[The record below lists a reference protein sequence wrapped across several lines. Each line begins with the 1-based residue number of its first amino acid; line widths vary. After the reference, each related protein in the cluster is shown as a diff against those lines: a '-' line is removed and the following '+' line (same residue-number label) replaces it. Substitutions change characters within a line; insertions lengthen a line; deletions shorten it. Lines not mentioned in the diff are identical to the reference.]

1 MDFFAIFLVY
11 QLTAWLPSHGI
22 QNTPIIPGVSVNSQ
36 VKILQE
42 SAPRLRDRFKEAGVD
57 ILETHFA
64 TSPLPQVPMVF
75 ANEGSSPY
83 EGALTTSPVERFWQS
98 LIQNIQNIVK
108 ALFYGQ
114 SKTQPVAALNYRDTF
129 NVSLSADNE
138 IPMAVPPDD
147 ETRASLVEVSEHAD
161 AIASPSEKAIAPEQP
176 ISEEAEAQTAP
187 IPELGTGDSGLG
199 TGVFPNPHSP
209 IPIPQSPFPIPHSP
223 LPTPHSPLPTPH
235 SPVVSPDAKAL
246 HLASVEILDKEAKL
260 DPKSFQPEAGTRF
273 NDDGSLTLRVLVGNP
288 SERLTLIGDFNNWG
302 KVDNL
307 KAYELQPLRE
317 NPLIHSVTL
326 PPGDYHKAQYRLLDQ
341 NGHERLDMGADIFS
355 TPAFNTRFYENRE
368 KESLNAVFWKPT
380 PRTEKER
387 VERMDL
393 RAQPLVI
400 GETDIVS
407 LALKWTCNNPASRFA
422 GQTGADNI
430 IELYNFVGE
439 CGLPEKMAELGYN
452 AIEFMPLDTHVDF
465 WEPGA
470 KYFPDWRYSYIT
482 LSLYSKHADFGS
494 PDELTAMINAF
505 HKAKV
510 AVILDVVYSHYSD
523 RGNNPPRTFRE
534 LGFSQYHRADG
545 WELYGGPW
553 TKWGT
558 RRFTYSPEIRQNII
572 DAALN
577 NILRYG
583 FDGLRVDNV
592 NGIDRQ
598 PYGRDFLKE
607 MTQAV
612 ANYEPRA
619 VIIGEGYFGDPILNR
634 SVEAGGA
641 GLLTTYSDRF
651 YLWFTEDIIKYQD
664 KINMWYLDHMLSND
678 WPRNL
683 LYYPGNHDEFANPG
697 NPFQTRGRYLAEAI
711 KGGVHNRKIQ
721 SWSALAMF
729 ASSYYLDMPQLWT
742 QQPGNL
748 NQNPAV
754 DWARFEDPYV
764 AQMAQFQADMKRFF
778 THETAFAPYN
788 IHRHMVHWIDDVN
801 KVVVFE
807 KIDFSTG
814 RRVYAVVNLGDK
826 IIEHYRI
833 PVSTTEAT
841 FKFALDSDRS
851 VYGGNSHNPLDTEVL
866 DHSLEFYL
874 GSYGVVSLVQQDK
887 LEPILE
893 SEAIQPVENPIDWLP
908 WLPDSWY

>member
-1 MDFFAIFLVY
+1 MMDFFAIFLVH
-11 QLTAWLPSHGI
+11 QLTAWLPSHNP
-22 QNTPIIPGVSVNSQ
+22 QNNSTILALSVNSR
-36 VKILQE
+36 VEILQE
-42 SAPRLRDRFKEAGVD
+42 SADRFKEAGVE
-57 ILETHFA
+57 IPETHIT
-64 TSPLPQVPMVF
+64 TSPLPQLPMGSPSK
-75 ANEGSSPY
+75 GSSPD
-83 EGALTTSPVERFWQS
+83 EGASTTVLVKGFWET
-98 LIQNIQNIVK
+98 LMQNIQNIVK
-108 ALFYGQ
+108 ALFYRQ
-114 SKTQPVAALNYRDTF
+114 RKTPSQATLNYQNKLLVNNKISTA
-129 NVSLSADNE
+129 VS
-138 IPMAVPPDD
+138 PDD
-147 ETRASLVEVSEHAD
+147 EARASLVEASEQAD
-161 AIASPSEKAIAPEQP
+161 AIAPPSKKAIAPEQP
-176 ISEEAEAQTAP
+176 SSEKAEAQTAP
-187 IPELGTGDSGLG
+187 IPEL
-199 TGVFPNPHSP
+199 VPVKP
-209 IPIPQSPFPIPHSP
+209 PQAKTSLPP
-223 LPTPHSPLPTPH
+223 LPVPSYLQISKDDSPVVSSH
-235 SPVVSPDAKAL
+235 RVVSPDAKAL

-260 DPKSFQPEAGTRF
+260 DPKSFQPAAGTRF
-273 NDDGSLTLRVLVGNP
+273 NDDRSLTLRVLVGNP

-307 KAYELQPLRE
+307 KAYELQPLPK

-326 PPGDYHKAQYRLLDQ
+326 PPGDYHKTQYRLLDQ
-341 NGHERLDMGADIFS
+341 KGHERLDLGADIFS
-355 TPAFNTRFYENRE
+355 TPAFNTRFYENRD
-368 KESLNAVFWKPT
+368 KEPLNAVFWKPT
-380 PRTEKER
+380 PLPEKER
-387 VERMDL
+387 DERIDL
-393 RAQPLVI
+393 RGQPLVI
-400 GETDIVS
+400 AETDIVS
-407 LALKWTCNNPASRFA
+407 LALKWTCVNPASRFA
-422 GQTGADNI
+422 GQMGADNI
-430 IELYNFVGE
+430 IELYNFVSE

-470 KYFPDWRYSYIT
+470 NYFPDWRYSYIT

-523 RGNNPPRTFRE
+523 RGNNPPRTFWE
-534 LGFSQYHRADG
+534 LGFSQYHRDNG

-558 RRFTYSPEIRQNII
+558 RRFTYSPEIRQNMI

-598 PYGRDFLKE
+598 PYGREFLKE

-612 ANYEPRA
+612 AAYEPRA
-619 VIIGEGYFGDPILNR
+619 VIIAEGYFGDPVLNK

-641 GLLTTYSDRF
+641 GVLTTYSDRF
-651 YLWFTEDIIKYQD
+651 YLWFTEDIMKYRD
-664 KINMWYLDHMLSND
+664 EINMWYLEHMLILD

-742 QQPGNL
+742 LQPGNL

-764 AQMAQFQADMKRFF
+764 KQMAQFQADMKRFF
-778 THETAFAPYN
+778 THETAFASYN

-833 PVSTTEAT
+833 PVSPTEAT

-851 VYGGNSHNPLDTEVL
+851 IYGGHDRNLLDTEVQNQ
-866 DHSLEFYL
+866 SLEFYL
-874 GSYGVVSLVQQDK
+874 GSYGVVSLVQQNK
-887 LEPILE
+887 LEPIE
-893 SEAIQPVENPIDWLP
+893 EREAIEPAENPIDWS
-908 WLPDSWY
+908 PDSWY